1 MAYAVGIVLAL
12 LTALFARLTRFD
24 RDRAFYPTVLIVIAS
39 YYILFAVI
47 GGSAHALLLE
57 SIQLTVFAIIS
68 VVGFR
73 SNLWWVVVG
82 LAGHGVFD
90 VAHGHLVSNPGVP
103 LWWPNFCLTFDAFLA
118 AILAWLL
125 YRGVVLAHGSPPS
138 HMRS

>member
-12 LTALFARLTRFD
+12 LTALFARLTRLD
-24 RDRAFYPTVLIVIAS
+24 RDRALYPTLLIVIAS

-73 SNLWWVVVG
+73 LNLWWVVVG

-90 VAHGHLVSNPGVP
+90 GAHAHLVSNPGVP

-125 YRGVVLAHGSPPS
+125 YRGFVLAQSGPPS
-138 HMRS
+138 H

>member
-24 RDRAFYPTVLIVIAS
+24 RDRAVYPTLLIVIAS
-39 YYILFAVI
+39 YYILFAAI
-47 GGSAHALLLE
+47 GGSAHALVLE
-57 SIQLTVFAIIS
+57 SLPLVAFAIIA

-73 SNLWWVVVG
+73 SSLWWVVVA

-90 VAHGHLVSNPGVP
+90 VVHGHLVSNPGVP
-103 LWWPNFCLTFDAFLA
+103 LWWPSFCLAFDAFLA

-125 YRGVVLAHGSPPS
+125 YRGAVLARGGPS
-138 HMRS
+138 H